1 MKQKNEKLLY
11 WTERYEK
18 SKTAYA
24 AERGRMD
31 RREQV
36 YGNSRE
42 LTALVPGDGKKKAP
56 YVRNITSELIEAQV
70 SSTIPQPKVT
80 AVRPEDTA
88 KAKLIEDMLRGELD
102 RMPFEQLNDLS
113 ERTVPIQGGA
123 LFHVQWDAEG
133 GGHTDAGELRISM
146 LHPKQVIPQ
155 AGVYS
160 GVEEMDY
167 LFVEIPQTKRYIENR
182 YGVDLIDGQEN
193 MDEEQGSYENELV
206 TQCIA
211 YYRNRRGGIG
221 LYSWAGETELQDLE
235 DFQARLMVRCKGC
248 GEARPHGH
256 PDGAACP
263 VCGGS
268 AWEKQI
274 EEQEEMPAA
283 FGMDFPRR
291 PEGMAVFQ
299 DMAPGMPLMA
309 RVPVYKP
316 NLYPV
321 VLQKNVSV
329 YGKFLGDSDVDKIA
343 DQQNAVNRLEAK
355 VIDKLLSSGSYIT
368 LPPQADIEVNAKDM
382 KVIRLSSVAD
392 RQFIGVYDMEGS
404 VSQDLAYLEQIYQ
417 EARQITGI
425 TDSFQGR
432 KDETATSGKAKEF
445 AAAQSAGRLESKRV
459 MKNAAYARMFEMMFK
474 FLLAYMDEPR
484 QVRSSDTAG
493 NPEFKVFSRYDFLQQ
508 DAAGEWYWND
518 RFLFSCDT
526 TAPLASNREAMW
538 QETRMNFESGA
549 FGDPALPET
558 LVIFWKKMEMLHYP
572 GAGET
577 RAVLEERARQQ
588 EQAAL
593 QAVAVPMAQPQV
605 QSVAEMQ
612 GQGMPVM

>member
-1 MKQKNEKLLY
+1 MDMKNEKLLY
-11 WTERYEK
+11 WTERYER
-18 SKTAYA
+18 SRAAYA
-24 AERGRMD
+24 AERGRME

-42 LTALVPGDGKKKAP
+42 LSALVPGDRKREAV

-80 AVRPEDTA
+80 AMRPEDTA

-113 ERTVPIQGGA
+113 ERTVPIQGGTF
-123 LFHVQWDAEG
+123 FHVQWDAEG
-133 GGHTDAGELRISM
+133 GGHTDAGELRVSA

-155 AGVYS
+155 TGVYS

-167 LFVEIPQTKRYIENR
+167 LFVEIPQTKRYILKR
-182 YGVDLIDGQEN
+182 YGVDVADEQEEAGRET
-193 MDEEQGSYENELV
+193 DFGENEIV

-211 YYRNRRGGIG
+211 YYRNEDGGIG
-221 LYSWAGETELQDLE
+221 LYSWVGETELQDLE
-235 DFQARLMVRCKGC
+235 DFEARYLTRCVNC
-248 GEARPHGH
+248 GTVRPHGQ
-256 PDGAACP
+256 PVGEACTA
-263 VCGGS
+263 CGS
-268 AWEKQI
+268 KVWETGP
-274 EEQEEMPAA
+274 EEQEEIIMPAG
-283 FGMDFPRR
+283 FDIGLSQQ
-291 PEGMAVFQ
+291 PEG
-299 DMAPGMPLMA
+299 APAALPLM

-316 NLYPV
+316 NLFPLI
-321 VLQKNVSV
+321 LQKNVSV

-355 VIDKLLSSGSYIT
+355 VIDKLLASGSYIT
-368 LPPQADIEVNAKDM
+368 LPPQADIEVNAVDM
-382 KVIRLSSVAD
+382 KVIRLGSVAD
-392 RQFIGVYDMEGS
+392 KQFIGVYDMEGS
-404 VSQDLAYLEQIYQ
+404 VAQDLAYLEQVYQ

-459 MKNAAYARMFEMMFK
+459 MKNAAYAGMFEMMFK

-484 QVRSSDTAG
+484 QVQSFDTAG

-518 RFLFSCDT
+518 RFLFSCDA
-526 TAPLASNREAMW
+526 TAGLASNREAMW

-549 FGDPALPET
+549 FGDPALSES

-577 RAVLEERARQQ
+577 RAVLEERAVRQK
-588 EQAAL
+588 EQAAM
-593 QAVAVPMAQPQV
+593 QAMVQQGTQPMEKMR
-605 QSVAEMQ
+605 EM
-612 GQGMPVM
+612 PAL